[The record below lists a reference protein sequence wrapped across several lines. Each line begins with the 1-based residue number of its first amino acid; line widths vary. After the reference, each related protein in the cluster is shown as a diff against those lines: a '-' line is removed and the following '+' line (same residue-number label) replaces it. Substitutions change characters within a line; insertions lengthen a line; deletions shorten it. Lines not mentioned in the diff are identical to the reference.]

1 MRTKLLYILLF
12 PLLSW
17 GQNQFSFAVVKY
29 NGGGDWYANPTAVKN
44 LSIFCQSELGIE
56 VSADYDYV
64 ELSSQDIFNYPI
76 LFLTGHGNII
86 LSAQER
92 KNLKLYLEAGGF
104 LHIDDNYGLDE
115 YIRNEILAVFD
126 GQPFTEIGASH
137 KIFSGPFDFPEGLPK
152 IHEHDGNPPQAF
164 ALYIENRMAVFYT
177 FECDLN
183 DGWEDPEVHNDPEEI
198 HLKALQMGANIVSF
212 VLNGQ

>member
-115 YIRNEILAVFD
+115 YIRYEILAVF
-126 GQPFTEIGASH
+126 
-137 KIFSGPFDFPEGLPK
+137 
-152 IHEHDGNPPQAF
+152 
-164 ALYIENRMAVFYT
+164 
-177 FECDLN
+177 
-183 DGWEDPEVHNDPEEI
+183 
-198 HLKALQMGANIVSF
+198 
-212 VLNGQ
+212 

>member
-44 LSIFCQSELGIE
+44 LSTFCQKELGIE
-56 VSADYDYV
+56 VSSNYDYV
-64 ELSSQDIFNYPI
+64 ELSSPDIFNYPI

-86 LSAQER
+86 LSDAER

-115 YIRNEILAVFD
+115 YIRPEISAVFD

-137 KIFSGPFDFPEGLPK
+137 EIFSGPYEFPEGLPK

-164 ALYIENRMAVFYT
+164 ALYIKNRMAVLYT
-177 FECDLN
+177 YESDLN
-183 DGWEDPEVHNDPEEI
+183 DGWEDPEVHNDPVEL
-198 HLKALQMGANIVSF
+198 HLKALKMGANIVSF